1 MKIFTK
7 RDKRTT
13 IDKEIDSV
21 IEQMSLLSP
30 SDEGYKDMAA
40 NLEVLMKGR
49 SYNKDKN
56 IVSKDVLVTCIFGV
70 VQILIIVGYEQMNV
84 MGSKAVGFVTKGRV

>member
-7 RDKRTT
+7 QDKRSA

-21 IEQMSLLSP
+21 IEKMSKLEPNS
-30 SDEGYKDMAA
+30 EGYKDMAS

-56 IVSKDVLVTCIFGV
+56 VVSKDVIVTCLFGV
-70 VQILIIVGYEQMNV
+70 AQILIIVGYEQMNV
-84 MGSKAVGFVTKGRV
+84 MGSKALGFVTKGRV